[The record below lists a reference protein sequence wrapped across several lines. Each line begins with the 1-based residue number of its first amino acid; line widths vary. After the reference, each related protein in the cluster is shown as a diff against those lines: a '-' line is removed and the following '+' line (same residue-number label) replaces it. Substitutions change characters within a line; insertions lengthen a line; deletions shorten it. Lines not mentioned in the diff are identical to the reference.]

1 MKIIFLIVL
10 TLSTSCSVTPR
21 AEGKKVKFIQMHEL
35 WKIKASVDDVKKT
48 FGTNFKNVD
57 SGLTYS
63 FPNSKYPEMGFF
75 FDSTKKLHEQ
85 FAFLDEGSL
94 QSFKKAVHC
103 EWKETEEVKD
113 IAHYQRIIKKGSCPN
128 LSISYE
134 TYLDL
139 NAYEVRWKR

>member
-1 MKIIFLIVL
+1 MKMILITFLV
-10 TLSTSCSVTPR
+10 SFSSCSVTSKV
-21 AEGKKVKFIQMHEL
+21 EGKTKFIQMHEL
-35 WKIKASVDDVKKT
+35 WKMKASLNDVKKT
-48 FGTNFKNVD
+48 FGTNFKDVD

-63 FPNSKYPEMGFF
+63 FPNSKFPEMGFF
-75 FDSTKKLHEQ
+75 FDNSHNLREQ
-85 FAFLDEGSL
+85 FAFLDEGAL
-94 QSFKKAVHC
+94 QILKKELHC

-113 IAHYQRIIKKGSCPN
+113 IAHYQRTIKKGSCPN